1 MSNSVDS
8 NLISNILMIVL
19 ACMVVIL
26 IGLVVVYFVLRIKG
40 NQKDTEKEEK
50 KIKSNESIKT
60 ESNTSTNGYGK
71 QSIFNFMEF
80 EKIEDNMIV
89 QKKGK
94 RYVMVVECQ
103 GVNYD
108 LMSRVE
114 KIGVEEGF
122 QQFLNTLRH
131 PIQIYIQTRTV
142 NLEKSLENYKKK
154 VSEVEDKYNQ
164 MIYEFNRRRE
174 SGDYSEEKLQ
184 KYNFE
189 IVRQRNLL
197 EYGIDLVKNT
207 EKMSKN
213 KNVLNKKYYIVLP
226 YFPEEAGSDKYDV
239 EEIKNIAFSELY
251 TKSQAIISTL
261 AGCSVKGKI
270 LNSNELAELLYIA
283 YNRDEAETFGLGKAI
298 NAGSLDMYSTSQD
311 VFLKKIEVL
320 DKQIQD
326 KAVEYANQK
335 IEKAKSKVQQIAEER
350 QRQEDELI
358 KEVARIII
366 DENQSYIGSEVAEEA
381 ISEIDKE
388 ITKGGKVEDEKIQ
401 KTTRGRKK
409 RTTTK

>member
-1 MSNSVDS
+1 MNSGVDS

-19 ACMVVIL
+19 VFMIVLLFILVVIY
-26 IGLVVVYFVLRIKG
+26 LVIKIKS
-40 NQKDTEKEEK
+40 NSKSEKEEK
-50 KIKSNESIKT
+50 KKIQ
-60 ESNTSTNGYGK
+60 STNKIKADNTITEGYGK

-94 RYVMVVECQ
+94 RYVMVIECQ

-108 LMSRVE
+108 LMSKVE

-142 NLEKSLENYKKK
+142 NLEKSLDNYKKK
-154 VSEVEDKYNQ
+154 VEEVENKYNQ
-164 MIYEFNRRRE
+164 MVYEYNRRRE
-174 SGDYSEEKLQ
+174 SGEYSEEKLQ

-189 IVRQRNLL
+189 IVKQRNLL
-197 EYGIDLVKNT
+197 EYGTDLVANT

-226 YFPEEAGSDKYDV
+226 YFPEEAGSEKYDV

-251 TKSQAIISTL
+251 TKSQAIMSTL
-261 AGCSVKGKI
+261 AACSVKCKI

-283 YNRDEAETFGLGKAI
+283 YNRDEAETFGLDKAI
-298 NAGSLDMYSTSQD
+298 NSGALDMYSTAPD
-311 VFLKKIEVL
+311 VFLKKIEML
-320 DKQIQD
+320 DKQIQN
-326 KAVEYANQK
+326 KAVDYANQK
-335 IEKAKSKVQQIAEER
+335 IEKAKSKLQQIAEER
-350 QRQEDELI
+350 ERQEEELI
-358 KEVARIII
+358 RQVAQIII
-366 DENQSYIGSEVAEEA
+366 DENQNYIGSEVAQEA
-381 ISEIDKE
+381 ISAIEKE
-388 ITKGGKVEDEKIQ
+388 KGGEVEDEKVK

-409 RTTTK
+409 RTTE

>member
-1 MSNSVDS
+1 MNNEVDS
-8 NLISNILMIVL
+8 NLISNLL
-19 ACMVVIL
+19 MVVLICMIIL
-26 IGLVVVYFVLRIKG
+26 LVVLVIVYFILKIKG
-40 NQKDTEKEEK
+40 KSQKKEKQEE
-50 KIKSNESIKT
+50 IKSEEQEST
-60 ESNTSTNGYGK
+60 TTTSNTNGYGK

-94 RYVMVVECQ
+94 RYVMVIECQ

-164 MIYEFNRRRE
+164 LVYEFNRRSE

-184 KYNFE
+184 QYNFE
-189 IVRQRNLL
+189 IIRQQNLL
-197 EYGIDLVKNT
+197 EYGKDLISNT

-226 YFPEEAGSDKYDV
+226 YYPEESNGEKYDI

-283 YNRDEAETFGLGKAI
+283 YNRDEAETFGLEKAI
-298 NAGSLDMYSTSQD
+298 NAGALDMYSTSPD
-311 VFLKKIEVL
+311 VFLKKIEML

-326 KAVEYANQK
+326 KAVDYANQK
-335 IEKAKSKVQQIAEER
+335 IDKAKSKLQKIAEER
-350 QRQEDELI
+350 QEQEDELI
-358 KEVARIII
+358 REVAKIII
-366 DENQSYIGSEVAEEA
+366 DENQGYIGSDVAAEA
-381 ISEIDKE
+381 ISSIEED
-388 ITKGGKVEDEKIQ
+388 TKGGKVENEKV
-401 KTTRGRKK
+401 KKATRGRKK
-409 RTTTK
+409 KTITE

>member
-1 MSNSVDS
+1 MNSGVDS

-19 ACMVVIL
+19 VFMIVLLFI
-26 IGLVVVYFVLRIKG
+26 LVVVYLVIKIKS
-40 NQKDTEKEEK
+40 NSKSEKEEK
-50 KIKSNESIKT
+50 KKIQSANEIKADNTTT
-60 ESNTSTNGYGK
+60 EGYGK

-94 RYVMVVECQ
+94 RYVMVIECQ

-108 LMSRVE
+108 LMSKVE

-142 NLEKSLENYKKK
+142 NLEKSLDNYKKK
-154 VSEVEDKYNQ
+154 VEEVENKYNQ
-164 MIYEFNRRRE
+164 MVYEYNRRRE
-174 SGDYSEEKLQ
+174 SGEYSEEKLQ

-189 IVRQRNLL
+189 IVKQRNLL
-197 EYGIDLVKNT
+197 EYGTDLVANT

-226 YFPEEAGSDKYDV
+226 YFPEEAGSEKYDV

-251 TKSQAIISTL
+251 TKSQAIMSTL
-261 AGCSVKGKI
+261 AACSVKCKI

-283 YNRDEAETFGLGKAI
+283 YNRDEAETFGLDKAI
-298 NAGSLDMYSTSQD
+298 NSGALDMYSTAPD
-311 VFLKKIEVL
+311 VFLKKIEML
-320 DKQIQD
+320 DKQIQN
-326 KAVEYANQK
+326 KAVDYANQK
-335 IEKAKSKVQQIAEER
+335 IEKAKSKLQQIAEER
-350 QRQEDELI
+350 ERQEEELI
-358 KEVARIII
+358 RQVAQIII
-366 DENQSYIGSEVAEEA
+366 DENQNYIGSEVAQEA
-381 ISEIDKE
+381 ISEIEKE
-388 ITKGGKVEDEKIQ
+388 KGGEVEDEKVK

-409 RTTTK
+409 RTTE

>member
-1 MSNSVDS
+1 MNSGVDS

-19 ACMVVIL
+19 VFMIVLLFI
-26 IGLVVVYFVLRIKG
+26 LVVVYLVIKIKSNSKSG
-40 NQKDTEKEEK
+40 KEEK
-50 KIKSNESIKT
+50 KKIQ
-60 ESNTSTNGYGK
+60 STNEIKADNTTTEGYGK

-94 RYVMVVECQ
+94 RYVMVIECQ

-108 LMSRVE
+108 LMSKVE

-142 NLEKSLENYKKK
+142 NLEKSLDNYKKK
-154 VSEVEDKYNQ
+154 VEEVENKYNQ
-164 MIYEFNRRRE
+164 MVYEYNRRRE
-174 SGDYSEEKLQ
+174 SGEYSEEKLQ

-189 IVRQRNLL
+189 IVKQRNLL
-197 EYGIDLVKNT
+197 EYGTDLVANT

-226 YFPEEAGSDKYDV
+226 YFPEEAGSEKYDV

-251 TKSQAIISTL
+251 TKSQAIMSTL
-261 AGCSVKGKI
+261 AACSVKCKI

-283 YNRDEAETFGLGKAI
+283 YNRDEAETFGLDKAI
-298 NAGSLDMYSTSQD
+298 NSGALDMYSTAPD
-311 VFLKKIEVL
+311 VFLKKIEML
-320 DKQIQD
+320 DKQIQN
-326 KAVEYANQK
+326 KAVDYANQK
-335 IEKAKSKVQQIAEER
+335 IEKAKSKLQQIAEER
-350 QRQEDELI
+350 ERQEEELI
-358 KEVARIII
+358 RQVAQIII
-366 DENQSYIGSEVAEEA
+366 DENQNYIGSEVAQEA
-381 ISEIDKE
+381 ISEIEKE
-388 ITKGGKVEDEKIQ
+388 KGGEVEDEKVK

-409 RTTTK
+409 RTTE